1 MMNILVAY
9 ASAHGSTAQVALK
22 IGQVLGEKGVNAVVA
37 NVKDVRSIH
46 EFDGVIL
53 GSAIH
58 NGTVLKEM
66 NSFIRAFANE
76 LRSKHIYLWLS
87 CIRVLEQYG
96 EGYVLDHYL
105 DHKLLNPLRILDI
118 AVFAGKLDL
127 ATVDWDER
135 WALAVRYDGGTWPS
149 NFDGDYRDWNKI
161 HVWAGQV
168 AAELSLLKPV
178 QNRVTR

>member
-1 MMNILVAY
+1 MNILVAY

-22 IGQVLGEKGVNAVVA
+22 IGQLLGEKGVNAVVA

-46 EFDGVIL
+46 EFDGVVL

-66 NSFIRAFANE
+66 NAFIRAFASE
-76 LRSKHIYLWLS
+76 LKSKHIYLWLN
-87 CIRVLEQYG
+87 CVRVLEQYG
-96 EGYVLDHYL
+96 EAHVLDNYL
-105 DHKLLNPLRILDI
+105 DHELLDPLRILDI

-127 ATVDWDER
+127 ASVDWDER
-135 WALAVRYDGGTWPS
+135 WALAARYDGSTWPS

-161 HVWAGQV
+161 NAWAVQV
-168 AAELSLLKPV
+168 ASELMLLKPA
-178 QNRVTR
+178 QSSAAR

>member
-1 MMNILVAY
+1 MNILVAY

-22 IGQVLGEKGVNAVVA
+22 IGQILGEKGVNAVVA

-46 EFDGVIL
+46 EFDGIVL

-66 NSFIRAFANE
+66 NSFIRAFADE
-76 LRSKHIYLWLS
+76 LPSKHIYLWLN

-96 EGYVLDHYL
+96 EAHVLDNYL
-105 DHKLLNPLRILDI
+105 DHELLNPLRILDI

-127 ATVDWDER
+127 ASVDWDER
-135 WALAVRYDGGTWPS
+135 WSLAARYDGSTWPS

-161 HVWAGQV
+161 QTWAGKV
-168 AAELSLLKPV
+168 AAELLLLKPV
-178 QNRVTR
+178 QTQSTR